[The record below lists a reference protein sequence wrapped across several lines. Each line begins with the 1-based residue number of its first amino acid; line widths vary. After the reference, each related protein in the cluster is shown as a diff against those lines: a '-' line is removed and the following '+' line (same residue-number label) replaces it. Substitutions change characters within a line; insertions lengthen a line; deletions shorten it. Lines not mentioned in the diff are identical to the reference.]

1 MSSAR
6 AIPLLLAVYDDASGY
21 LEDLQVPAFP
31 ILNAV
36 EALGRGARRV
46 SMNAELFRAFER
58 FLDSSGFKAVKVA
71 DWIAKEKLH
80 AITSIYARKVHET
93 QKAIKFEVVW
103 DVEMMKLKD
112 IPLVNRREHNVYE
125 LDCSCDLGPVGSREE
140 RTLRG
145 VVITREVWVPKSA
158 IAEVKP

>member
-1 MSSAR
+1 MSA
-6 AIPLLLAVYDDASGY
+6 APLCLTVYDDASGY
-21 LEDLQVPAFP
+21 LEDLEVPALPVF
-31 ILNAV
+31 NAV

-46 SMNAELFRAFER
+46 SMNVELFRAFER
-58 FLDSSGFKAVKVA
+58 FLDSFNFAPVKVA

-80 AITSIYARKVHET
+80 TITSIYARKVHET

-112 IPLVNRREHNVYE
+112 IPLVNRREHKLYE
-125 LDCSCDLGPVGSREE
+125 LDCEKVISSVGSREE

-145 VVITREVWVPKSA
+145 VVMTREVWVPKSA
-158 IAEVKP
+158 LEVKP